1 MLHNGAAGPTENNDP
16 FSWSAGAEEFEHTEL
31 SRLIDSYD

>member
-1 MLHNGAAGPTENNDP
+1 MARLLSKDNDF
-16 FSWSAGAEEFEHTEL
+16 FSTSARAEEFEHTEL